1 MPQDNQINYN
11 VKVRLDPNTQGAD
24 SSVIYDFSEKKF
36 ALGTGTGI
44 TINNNA
50 DNRITT
56 ATSDPNT
63 LNAESFFR
71 YVASGT
77 GTLAGKLQIGNATAT
92 PLQLVDI
99 GQNYVTNNQVIIS
112 STDGDSSFLRLGMDS
127 TDVLVAGFGSKQSTN
142 QKFQIGTYPDETN
155 TTFTPYLSINHSGR
169 VGISEGISPILGKS
183 NTDSNYQLLVTRNFT
198 NTGASSPGSR
208 VSTVGIQNSS
218 STNSN
223 LVKVLQL
230 FTGTD
235 ASTMVSTGEPPEN
248 GFSGQPPTP
257 RWIEFYTRDSN
268 SLTND
273 GNFLMAYIAPYRSN
287 NFGGYGANFVHV
299 SDKRLK
305 KDIKPLSV
313 GLNELLKIQPVD
325 YKWKRNSSPDRGFI
339 AQDLYKVYPNAVQ
352 PSITD
357 DPKEEP
363 WGVMADKLIP
373 LLVKSIQEQQEI
385 IENLKTRINK
395 LENNKL

>member
-1 MPQDNQINYN
+1 
-11 VKVRLDPNTQGAD
+11 
-24 SSVIYDFSEKKF
+24 
-36 ALGTGTGI
+36 
-44 TINNNA
+44 
-50 DNRITT
+50 
-56 ATSDPNT
+56 
-63 LNAESFFR
+63 
-71 YVASGT
+71 
-77 GTLAGKLQIGNATAT
+77 
-92 PLQLVDI
+92 
-99 GQNYVTNNQVIIS
+99 
-112 STDGDSSFLRLGMDS
+112 MDS
-127 TDVLVAGFGSKQSTN
+127 TDVLVAAFGSKQSTS

-155 TTFTPYLSINHSGR
+155 NTFTPYLSMNHSGR

-183 NTDSNYQLLVTRNFT
+183 NIDSNYQLLVTRNFK
-198 NTGASSPGSR
+198 NTEASSAGTR
-208 VSTVGIQNSS
+208 VSTVGIQNSNS
-218 STNSN
+218 SNSN

-235 ASTMVSTGEPPEN
+235 ASTMVQTGTPPEN

-257 RWIEFYTRDSN
+257 RWIEFYTREN
-268 SLTND
+268 SSTSD
-273 GNFLMAYIAPYRSN
+273 TANFLMAYIAPYRSSI
-287 NFGGYGANFVHV
+287 GQYGANFVHV
-299 SDKRLK
+299 SDRRLK
-305 KDIKPLSV
+305 KDIKPLSM

-325 YKWKRNSSPDRGFI
+325 YKWKLNSSPDRGFI

-385 IENLKTRINK
+385 IENLKIRINK